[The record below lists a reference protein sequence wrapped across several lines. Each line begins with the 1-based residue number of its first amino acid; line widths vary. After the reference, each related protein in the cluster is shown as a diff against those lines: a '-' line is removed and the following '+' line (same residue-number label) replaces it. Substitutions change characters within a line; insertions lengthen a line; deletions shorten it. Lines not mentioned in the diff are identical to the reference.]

1 MPERGYSV
9 NDVITA
15 VCSSVSAI
23 IRGSEPA
30 RKATVIVFGNE
41 KGGTGKST
49 TAMHV
54 IVGLMREGYRVGAID
69 LDARQGTL
77 TRYFDNRRI
86 YATQQHLQLP
96 HPLYSTIERSGL
108 RDLDAATEEERE
120 RLDHAIAAMSNCDYI
135 VLDTP
140 GSDNPL
146 SRMGHSH
153 ADILITPLNDS
164 FVDLDLLGCVDPT
177 TFKMLKPSRYSELVG
192 EQNKRRKQNGEEPMD
207 WIVIRNRLASLES
220 RNKRNMDLA
229 MSDLSSKLEMRLIPG
244 FSERVIFRELFLKGL
259 TLLDLRD
266 EGTKVALTMS
276 HIAAL
281 QEVRDVL
288 RAIGV

>member
-1 MPERGYSV
+1 M
-9 NDVITA
+9 NDVLTA
-15 VCSSVSAI
+15 VYSGVSALM
-23 IRGSEPA
+23 RGNERA
-30 RKATVIVFGNE
+30 RNATVIVFGNE

-54 IVGLMREGYRVGAID
+54 IVGLLRAGYRVGAID

-77 TRYFDNRRI
+77 SRYFDNRRI
-86 YATQQHLQLP
+86 YAGRHGLRLP
-96 HPLYSTIERSGL
+96 QPLYSTIERSEL
-108 RDLDAATEEERE
+108 RDLDAAEAEERD

-140 GSDNPL
+140 GSAHPL
-146 SRMGHSH
+146 SRAGHSY
-153 ADILITPLNDS
+153 ADILITPINDS
-164 FVDLDLLGCVDPT
+164 FVDLDLLGHIDPAT
-177 TFKMLKPSRYSELVG
+177 YKMVKPSYYAELVG
-192 EQNKRRKQNGEEPMD
+192 EQNKLRMRRGDDQLD

-220 RNKRNMDLA
+220 RNKRNMDVALT
-229 MSDLSSKLEMRLIPG
+229 DLSNSLGMRLVPG